1 MGSEAVLQEIMS
13 GLTGDRTMDAVYLWH
28 QAVQCNSAG
37 CSEKVINESAGWSF
51 CLLLHS
57 LFSRDLLYV
66 CPRGTIPSFFFIFS
80 RSAGHGIYWYGR
92 S

>member
-37 CSEKVINESAGWSF
+37 CSEKVIN
-51 CLLLHS
+51 
-57 LFSRDLLYV
+57 
-66 CPRGTIPSFFFIFS
+66 
-80 RSAGHGIYWYGR
+80 
-92 S
+92 

>member
-37 CSEKVINESAGWSF
+37 CSEKVINESAGWS
-51 CLLLHS
+51 
-57 LFSRDLLYV
+57 
-66 CPRGTIPSFFFIFS
+66 
-80 RSAGHGIYWYGR
+80 
-92 S
+92 